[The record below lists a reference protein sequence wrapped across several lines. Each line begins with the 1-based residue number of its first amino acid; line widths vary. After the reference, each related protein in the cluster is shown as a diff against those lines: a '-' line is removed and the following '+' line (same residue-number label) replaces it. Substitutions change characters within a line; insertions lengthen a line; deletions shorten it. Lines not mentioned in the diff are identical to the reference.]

1 MFQTLLQFFSPKK
14 GEYYA
19 IFSMIMDII
28 ASYDESDLSG
38 KRMNCRGIVWLR
50 VKKRYDY
57 SLWTGSL
64 FVEKKSKEREGKG
77 GRVRLSLSLR
87 FPARPKA
94 CSQAI
99 TITMM
104 SYIIVSITVI
114 THCTPSLPCKI
125 SLAFIVSVAFSR
137 GRAKT
142 IRKTYVWTR
151 IFYTCGRG
159 LVRDLKTETEAK
171 MSLWK
176 WFPVFSNYS
185 NSLTLSNVDVP

>member
-125 SLAFIVSVAFSR
+125 SLTFIVSVAFSR

-142 IRKTYVWTR
+142 IRTRYVWTR
-151 IFYTCGRG
+151 IRAG
-159 LVRDLKTETEAK
+159 EALLGTLRRK
-171 MSLWK
+171 RK
-176 WFPVFSNYS
+176 QKCRFENDFRFSQIIPTH
-185 NSLTLSNVDVP
+185 LLCQM